1 MEILVSIKT
10 SYGTDRIYPE
20 CNKAKLFTNIAR
32 TETLTKDTI
41 RAIKGLGYTINVKQQ
56 II

>member
-32 TETLTKDTI
+32 TETLTQDTI
-41 RAIKGLGYTINVKQQ
+41 RAIKDLGYTINVKQQ
-56 II
+56 SI